1 MTIKKIYSSS
11 FAPNP
16 LRVNYMLKLKGIEL
30 DYTEVDMMKGEQLLP
45 DYKKISPEGTL
56 PALILDDGS
65 ALTDVTAMLHY
76 IEQSQPDTRPL
87 MGETILEQAHILG
100 MIHRIYVTG
109 LMSIAEVLRN
119 GFMPGFENRAL
130 AGSLAI
136 EQIPELM
143 TRGKKRLAHFYTA
156 INETLGNNEF
166 LINNKL
172 SQADIDLFVCC
183 RFAGFIK
190 QPLTPAEVPALAAH
204 YARMEKLLDDATA

>member
-100 MIHRIYVTG
+100 MIHR
-109 LMSIAEVLRN
+109 
-119 GFMPGFENRAL
+119 